1 MNDCGGGHID
11 GLAPLSYNATS
22 AAGGQPSTQP
32 PSTEPTLGDGGGSVL
47 PNGTD
52 GSASSCSTS
61 TDTEAGTGQGT
72 EAKTEGKEEEL
83 RRRRRTLI
91 SAELETQGAVLPRV
105 L

>member
-1 MNDCGGGHID
+1 MPRRRPEDNRQ
-11 GLAPLSYNATS
+11 LNLR
-22 AAGGQPSTQP
+22 P
-32 PSTEPTLGDGGGSVL
+32 PSPTLGDGGGSVL